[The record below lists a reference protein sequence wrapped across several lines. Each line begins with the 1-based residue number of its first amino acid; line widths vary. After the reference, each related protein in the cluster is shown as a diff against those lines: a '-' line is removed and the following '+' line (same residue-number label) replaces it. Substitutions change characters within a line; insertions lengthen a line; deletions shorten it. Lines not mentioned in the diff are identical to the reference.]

1 MMISL
6 DKNNQ
11 QFIHNYQ
18 KNMIVKELQKSFV
31 VIYLGGK
38 KTIAT
43 DVFFIIANIRIDF
56 QMDAAEFEGLLYT
69 ILSE

>member
-6 DKNNQ
+6 DKNNSK
-11 QFIHNYQ
+11 FVHHYKTI
-18 KNMIVKELQKSFV
+18 IILKELQNCLGE
-31 VIYLGGK
+31 IYLGGK

-43 DVFFIIANIRIDF
+43 DVIFIITNIRIEC
-56 QMDAAEFEGLLYT
+56 QMNAAEAEGLLYN